1 MPTARLTSKGQVTIP
16 KEVRKA
22 MGLRTGDRLAF
33 RLHQDGTAVIK
44 AEKVS
49 LKSLRGAV
57 RTEVKGVTVEAMNDA
72 IRRAGGR
79 E

>member
-1 MPTARLTSKGQVTIP
+1 MPTAKLTSKGQVTIP

-22 MGLRTGDRLAF
+22 LGLRTGDRLVF

-49 LKSLRGAV
+49 LNSLRGAV
-57 RTEVKGVTVEAMNDA
+57 RTKIKGVTLEAMNDA